1 MKIIVLGAG
10 LVGRAIALDLAN
22 EKEFRISVADK
33 DETRLEELTARGLT
47 TTRTDLSLPENLKQ
61 VISDQ
66 DLVLNALPGWLGFRT
81 LRTSLEAGKNVV
93 DIAFFPEDP
102 WALDPLARE
111 NGLVAIVDAGVAP
124 GLSHLLAA
132 HGLSQLD
139 RGKSLHIY
147 VGGLPLIREWP
158 FEYKAVFSPLDVIEE
173 YLRPARL
180 KENGQLVTR
189 PALSDPEFLEFEQLG
204 TLEAFNTDGLRTLLR
219 TLDLP
224 EMKEKTLRYPGH
236 REKMLMLKEAGFFD
250 SSPVEIGGQLIRPV
264 DFTARIL
271 FSRLQLKPGDEDLT
285 VLRVVVLGEKDSR
298 PVRLTFEL
306 LDRFDPILGIHSMA
320 RTTGYTATML
330 ARALAKNLIKKKGI
344 IAPEMLGFEPEIFA
358 FIRNGL
364 EARGIIIKER
374 IEENLADDQS

>member
-10 LVGRAIALDLAN
+10 LVGRAIALDLAD
-22 EKEFRISVADK
+22 EKEFRIAAADH
-33 DETRLEELTARGLT
+33 DEARLKELADRGLT
-47 TTRTDLSLPENLKQ
+47 TIKTDLSRPENLKK
-61 VISDQ
+61 VISNQ
-66 DLVLNALPGWLGFRT
+66 DLVLNALPGWLGFKT
-81 LRTSLEAGKNVV
+81 LRTCLESGKNAV
-93 DIAFFPEDP
+93 DITFLPEDP
-102 WALDPLARE
+102 LALDSLARE
-111 NGLVAIVDAGVAP
+111 KGLVAIVDAGVAP

-132 HGLSQLD
+132 YGLSQLD

-250 SSPVEIGGQLIRPV
+250 SRPVEIGGQLIRPV

-285 VLRVVVLGEKDSR
+285 VLRVVLTGEKDGR
-298 PVRLTFEL
+298 PARMTFEL
-306 LDRFDPILGIHSMA
+306 LDRFDRILGIHSMA

-330 ARALAKNLIKKKGI
+330 ARALAHSLVKKKGI
-344 IAPEMLGFEPEIFA
+344 IPPEMLGFEPEIFA
-358 FIRNGL
+358 FVRSGL
-364 EARGIIIKER
+364 EARGLTIKER
-374 IEENLADDQS
+374 FEADLADIKG

>member
-1 MKIIVLGAG
+1 MKTIVLGAG
-10 LVGRAIALDLAN
+10 LVGRAMALDLAD
-22 EKEFRISVADK
+22 EKDFRVAAADH
-33 DETRLEELTARGLT
+33 DEARLKELAACGLAT
-47 TTRTDLSLPENLKQ
+47 IKTDLSRPENLKK
-61 VISDQ
+61 VISGQ
-66 DLVLNALPGWLGFRT
+66 DLVLNALPGWLGFES
-81 LRTSLEAGKNVV
+81 LRTCLESGKNVV

-102 WALDPLARE
+102 LTLDSLARE
-111 NGLVAIVDAGVAP
+111 KGLVAIVDAGVAP

-147 VGGLPLIREWP
+147 VGGLPVVREWP

-173 YLRPARL
+173 YLRPARM

-189 PALSDPEFLEFEQLG
+189 PALSEPEFLEFEQVG

-236 REKMLMLKEAGFFD
+236 REKVLMLREAGFFD
-250 SSPVEIGGQLIRPV
+250 SRPIEIGGQPIKPV
-264 DFTARIL
+264 EFTARIL

-285 VLRVVVLGEKDSR
+285 VLRVVVAGEKDGR
-298 PVRLTFEL
+298 PAWVIYEL
-306 LDRFDPILGIHSMA
+306 FDRFDRVREIHSMA

-330 ARALAKNLIKKKGI
+330 ARALARNLVKKKGI
-344 IAPEMLGFEPEIFA
+344 IAPEMLGFEPELFA
-358 FIRNGL
+358 FVRSGL
-364 EARGIIIKER
+364 EARGITIKER
-374 IEENLADDQS
+374 TEVD